1 MTSSQAQ
8 SSGGPGALMMSQSEQ
23 EQPVEAVTT
32 GAPVIEVV
40 GDATPEQVAAL
51 VAVLSA
57 AAGAAVTEAPARH
70 TSAWSSPAGLVRR
83 PVAPGPG
90 AWSRSLRA

>member
-8 SSGGPGALMMSQSEQ
+8 SSGGPA
-23 EQPVEAVTT
+23 
-32 GAPVIEVV
+32 IEVV

-57 AAGAAVTEAPARH
+57 AAGASSSEAPARH
-70 TSAWSSPAGLVRR
+70 TSAWSAPAALVRR
-83 PVAPGPG
+83 PMAPGPG